1 MPLCNLLYGG
11 FGCDRFGIC
20 SARRGMAVHDRAST
34 PSRHRVRGAQEL
46 GRMLG
51 CLALVIGI
59 ACSSCSK
66 RGGPAQLR
74 REAARGVP
82 EAQFKLGVA
91 YYDGMEIAQDYQAAA
106 MWFQKAAE
114 QGHELAQFALGEM
127 LLRGEGIPTDE
138 VEAAGWIRKSAEQ
151 GYAPAQDELAMMYS
165 KGTGVGQNDFEAV
178 NWATKAAEQGLPQ
191 AQFHLGSLLCGKIP
205 SKVQPDEVA
214 ACMWLSLAAAAGH
227 GESEEVLPVLQ
238 AKLTPSQLEDVKK
251 RVEAWNRNHA
261 SRP

>member
-1 MPLCNLLYGG
+1 MPLCHLLHGG
-11 FGCDRFGIC
+11 FSCDKLDVC
-20 SARRGMAVHDRAST
+20 SARRGLAVHDRAGT
-34 PSRHRVRGAQEL
+34 RSRHCYRRADEL
-46 GRMLG
+46 GKILG

-66 RGGPAQLR
+66 RGGPARLR
-74 REAARGVP
+74 LEAARGVP

-127 LLRGEGIPTDE
+127 LLHGEGIPADE
-138 VEAAGWIRKSAEQ
+138 VEAAGWIRKSAQQ

-191 AQFHLGSLLCGKIP
+191 AQFHLGSFLSGTIP
-205 SKVQPDEVA
+205 GRVPPDEVA

-227 GESEEVLPVLQ
+227 GESEESLPPLQ
-238 AKLTPSQLEDVKK
+238 AKLTQSQLEEVKK

-261 SRP
+261 PRP